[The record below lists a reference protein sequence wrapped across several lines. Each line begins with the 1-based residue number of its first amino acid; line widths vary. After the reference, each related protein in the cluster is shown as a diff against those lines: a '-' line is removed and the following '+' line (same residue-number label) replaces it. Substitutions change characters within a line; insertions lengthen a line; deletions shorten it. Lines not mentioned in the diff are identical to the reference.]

1 MSDLES
7 QILELQK
14 EVAYDSKDYPIEVLV
29 NKYTKDID
37 SDDNEIYV
45 PDYQR
50 DFVWSDTR
58 HSRLIESIVL
68 GLPVPPIF
76 LAENKNGRLEIVD
89 GSQRIRTLSSFVHGG
104 LSLSGLNKIT
114 KLNGMVF
121 NDLDISRKRKFNNTT
136 ISVFVLSENA
146 TDEVKNDLFERINK
160 GSDILRNMETRKGVY
175 RGEFTSFIYSECAKN
190 NKFQNAIKLSQT
202 VANRQEHEEL
212 ILRFFALSDSYPKFN
227 TFGRSLTNALDNYM
241 INKRSDFSPHEKK
254 QKLDDFNK
262 MTNFVINNFKYGFA
276 KDHDMDVSRI
286 LFEAISVGT
295 HLALREKPFLS
306 LREQLDIKHC
316 LADKSFKKATSGQQ
330 RTHSNVSLTTRIDFV
345 KNRLLELSK

>member
-29 NKYTKDID
+29 NKYTKDIE

-50 DFVWSDTR
+50 EFVWSDTR
-58 HSRLIESIVL
+58 QSRLIESIVL

-89 GSQRIRTLSSFVHGG
+89 GSQRIRTLSSFVSDG
-104 LSLSGLNKIT
+104 LALSGLNKIT
-114 KLNGMVF
+114 KLNGMSF
-121 NDLDISRKRKFNNTT
+121 KDLDISRKRKFNNTT

-190 NKFQNAIKLSQT
+190 EKFQSAIKLSKT
-202 VANRQEHEEL
+202 VVKRQEHEEL
-212 ILRFFALSDSYPKFN
+212 ILRFFALSDSYPKYSA
-227 TFGRSLTNALDNYM
+227 FGRSLNNALDNYM
-241 INKRSDFSPHEKK
+241 IIKKNNFSPEEKSK
-254 QKLDDFNK
+254 KLAEFNTMTDFV
-262 MTNFVINNFKYGFA
+262 MNNFKYGFA
-276 KDHDMDVSRI
+276 KDNDSDVYRI

-295 HLALREKPFLS
+295 ILALREKPSLF
-306 LREQLDIKHC
+306 LREKLDIKYC
-316 LADKSFKKATSGQQ
+316 LTDKHFKKATAGQQ
-330 RTHSNVSLTTRIDFV
+330 RTHSQASLITRIDFI
-345 KNRLLELSK
+345 KRRLLELSK